1 MALCAI
7 SGLLVGV
14 SGAQAGDV
22 CWIHRAIRDGDAVK
36 VLFSKGLMPPSAI
49 IHPNGSRDFV
59 NGAVLESSGKV
70 AERNPHTFVVLHDGD
85 KLGLIGIDSGCMVSV
100 VHVRGRLELKMSVGK
115 NFVHFMPVEDG
126 KTVVD
131 SSPHH

>member
-7 SGLLVGV
+7 SVLLVGI

-36 VLFSKGLMPPSAI
+36 VVFSKGLMPPSAI
-49 IHPNGSRDFV
+49 VHPDGAKEFV

-70 AERNPHTFVVLHDGD
+70 AERNPHTFIVLHDGD
-85 KLGLIGIDSGCMVSV
+85 KLGLMGIDSGCRVSV
-100 VHVRGRLELKMSVGK
+100 VHVQGELELKMDGGRSI
-115 NFVHFMPVEDG
+115 HFLPVDDA
-126 KTVVD
+126 KQR
-131 SSPHH
+131 